1 MHATADHRG
10 GRGNRI
16 EGVIMVSKLW
26 YFLKCATAMQK
37 HPRSVIEHPAHIAL
51 LASPARQE
59 LIDTLDA
66 LGGEASVSELSAQ
79 LGRAGPGL
87 YYHLRLLARAGLIE
101 ELAGE
106 AGERR
111 YRVPSAMR
119 LRYRP
124 GKTAN
129 ARAVSRFA
137 HGMVRIATR
146 DFDAALRDPGVIS
159 EGPKRT
165 LWAARVKGW
174 IGEADLVE
182 LNRLIG
188 RLSVLI
194 SPQRMPRRDRL
205 VALTW
210 VLAPL
215 GAKRARGPRR
225 RRRAKPRT
233 Q

>member
-1 MHATADHRG
+1 MA
-10 GRGNRI
+10 
-16 EGVIMVSKLW
+16 
-26 YFLKCATAMQK
+26 K
-37 HPRSVIEHPAHIAL
+37 HPRSVVEHPAQIAL

-59 LIDTLDA
+59 LVDTLDA

-79 LGRAGPGL
+79 LGRAIPGL
-87 YYHLRLLARAGLIE
+87 YYHLRLLARAGLVE

-106 AGERR
+106 AGARR

-124 GKTAN
+124 GNTAN
-129 ARAVSRFA
+129 ARAVARFA
-137 HGMVRIATR
+137 GGMLRISKR
-146 DFDAALRDPGVIS
+146 DFDAALRDPGVVS
-159 EGPKRT
+159 EGSRRT

-174 IGEADLVE
+174 VGDAEIVE
-182 LNRLIG
+182 LNRLIA

-194 SPQRMPRRDRL
+194 SPQRRPGRERL

-215 GAKRARGPRR
+215 GVKRARGPRR
-225 RRRAKPRT
+225 KRRDRPRT
-233 Q
+233 R